1 MDCLLWVDYLT
12 VSQSYII
19 AFDDIEELLP
29 KRFVQTC
36 NPTRWEGQ
44 YQVVN
49 IIKFELLLW

>member
-49 IIKFELLLW
+49 IIKFELLL